1 MSTQSESPLMGNA
14 QRGQRSGRG
23 LIALV
28 ISMTIPLALGAVGGA
43 ITARAI
49 PVWYAGL
56 AKPTWNPPPW
66 LFGPVWTL
74 LYLGMGVAAWRI
86 WRRGSAPEANGA
98 VRAATRTALAAYA
111 LQLVLNANWTPV
123 FFGLRRID
131 LAFLIIVAMLAAIL
145 ETTRRFYRLD
155 RGAAWL
161 LIPYLGWVTF
171 ATVLNGR
178 IWQLNP

>member
-1 MSTQSESPLMGNA
+1 MSTQGDSPLMGNA

-28 ISMTIPLALGAVGGA
+28 ISLAIPLAVGGIGGA

-49 PVWYAGL
+49 PVWYAEL
-56 AKPTWNPPPW
+56 TKPTWNPPSW

-86 WRRGSAPEANGA
+86 WRRGSAPEADGA

-111 LQLVLNANWTPV
+111 LQLVLNASWTPV
-123 FFGLRRID
+123 FFGLKRID
-131 LAFLIIVAMLAAIL
+131 LAFLIIVVMLAAIV
-145 ETTRRFYRLD
+145 ETIRRFFRLD

-161 LIPYLGWVTF
+161 LFPYLGWVIF

-178 IWQLNP
+178 IWQRNP